1 LRGKQILKID
11 TASLPADS
19 KNQTEAATL
28 FQNALN
34 EVTKVGGKVVLYLE
48 DISSFAKQNPL
59 FGAEIA
65 DGLRKFP
72 VDGKTQVLSAG
83 TVTDYQQEIA
93 LDAQLKNRFQKI
105 EIKSN
110 DEVADDS
117 FVESNCFAGVL
128 KNKF

>member
-65 DGLRKFP
+65 DGLRKFL

>member
-1 LRGKQILKID
+1 MKISYSSFLCQIVGQ
-11 TASLPADS
+11 SVNS
-19 KNQTEAATL
+19 RN
-28 FQNALN
+28 NLN
-34 EVTKVGGKVVLYLE
+34 E

-110 DEVADDS
+110 DQVADDS